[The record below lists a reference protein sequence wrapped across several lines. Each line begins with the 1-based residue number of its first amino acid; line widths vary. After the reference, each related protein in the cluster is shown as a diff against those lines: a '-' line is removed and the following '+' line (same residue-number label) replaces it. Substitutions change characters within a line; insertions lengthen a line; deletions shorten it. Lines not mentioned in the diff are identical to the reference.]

1 MTEKNLEELL
11 KQDMEAI
18 LRLHEVPEEEI
29 AKEKADDLE
38 KKSLIGTLKEWASNP
53 QVAANIKTMLVDSV
67 DTRGM
72 GGDVMMVTIMFGS
85 PLGIQCIHKARE
97 ATDRMKASMK
107 ELVKED
113 LKNERKKEFHA

>member
-1 MTEKNLEELL
+1 MIEKNLEELL

-53 QVAANIKTMLVDSV
+53 QVAANIKTMLVDSI
-67 DTRGM
+67 DTRGL

-85 PLGIQCIHKARE
+85 PLGIQCIQKARK
-97 ATDRMKASMK
+97 ATDRMKARVK

-113 LKNERKKEFHA
+113 TRNERKKEYHA